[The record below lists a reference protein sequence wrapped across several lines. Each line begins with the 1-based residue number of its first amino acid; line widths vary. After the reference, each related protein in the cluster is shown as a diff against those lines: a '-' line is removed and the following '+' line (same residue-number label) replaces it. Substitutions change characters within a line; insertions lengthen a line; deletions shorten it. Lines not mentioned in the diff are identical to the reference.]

1 MYTVAAVKEFIGEG
15 DVGGVFQILVYE
27 ISLLVAALE
36 HQELVLQFYATHI
49 SVPLPG
55 SWFLTSVRVAENA

>member
-1 MYTVAAVKEFIGEG
+1 MYAVAAVKEFIGEG

-36 HQELVLQFYATHI
+36 RHELVL
-49 SVPLPG
+49 
-55 SWFLTSVRVAENA
+55 